1 MENNDIGSI
10 LDMLNDKTC
19 DLQVSNNSWGMYIYK
34 FDTGFSDGISINI
47 DGNEIQCYSSE
58 DSDRGWNE
66 DNDDYERTIEEQI
79 IFELKEFKEKLSQ
92 VIRAI
97 EK

>member
-1 MENNDIGSI
+1 MENNDLGNI
-10 LDMLNDKTC
+10 LDMLNDKTY
-19 DLQVSNNSWGMYIYK
+19 DLQVSKNVWNMYICK
-34 FDTGFSDGISINI
+34 FDTGFSDGISIDI

-79 IFELKEFKEKLSQ
+79 IFELKEFREKLNQ
-92 VIRAI
+92 VIEAI

>member
-1 MENNDIGSI
+1 MENNDLGSI
-10 LDMLNDKTC
+10 LDVLNDKTYG
-19 DLQVSNNSWGMYIYK
+19 LQVSKNGWCMHIYK
-34 FDTGFSDGISINI
+34 FDTGFSDGISVNI

-79 IFELKEFKEKLSQ
+79 IFELKEFKEKLNQ
-92 VIRAI
+92 VIEAI